1 MRKGVYGSKMRSMLH
16 ASDDDLPVASA
27 PAHPHDRRMI
37 PSSRPD
43 GARRCDFPFSLS
55 PWGGEVVVDALVP
68 LQVRSGRRWG

>member
-1 MRKGVYGSKMRSMLH
+1 MRGGVYASKMLPMLH

-27 PAHPHDRRMI
+27 PAHPHARRMI
-37 PSSRPD
+37 SSSRSD
-43 GARRCDFPFSLS
+43 GARRCDFPFPLS

>member
-1 MRKGVYGSKMRSMLH
+1 MRWVVCTSKMLPMLH
-16 ASDDDLPVASA
+16 AFDDDLPVASA
-27 PAHPHDRRMI
+27 PAHPHPRWMT